1 MDRMQWLDL
10 LDTSLNEAELTALSR
25 QLAVSFAAFPG
36 RTKRDR
42 TREFVGYVGRQGR
55 DAGLAEALVALR
67 PDLATAVANLFAA
80 DDPQLAWLDQ
90 VGGAG
95 QRMESGVTW
104 RWPTAGDAPGRPLT
118 AQLEAA
124 PDDPMRTVILP
135 AKDVVA
141 GATAAATV
149 AQPAPN
155 PYTPGR
161 KISAEGMFFG
171 RQAEQTLLQ
180 EQLTGGGHVAIV
192 AARTFGASSLLAH
205 AARQAAAPQLA
216 AYADLKDPALHTL
229 PGLLNSIWGQW
240 WAGVKPGSAAVVR
253 TLGEFAVAA
262 RKLHAAGFRPLLFL
276 DELEQL
282 VWRPGVFGD
291 DLLDAWLALGRE
303 GAVGFALTAHVA
315 PAELL
320 AQAGYRSRFYEL
332 FRQIDLGLLDAA
344 AARALLTAPSERA
357 GLIVPDEAADELLA
371 QAGPHPFYLHLAGHY
386 LFEALTGAY
395 STAEAWRRFQAAA
408 TPLWQELWDS
418 LSPPA
423 QSHYPTLPT
432 RSASGMAARQL
443 RLLANRGLVI
453 ADGSGFRPFSDGFAT
468 WVRRLRAAVEAAAD
482 VQLA

>member
-1 MDRMQWLDL
+1 
-10 LDTSLNEAELTALSR
+10 
-25 QLAVSFAAFPG
+25 
-36 RTKRDR
+36 
-42 TREFVGYVGRQGR
+42 
-55 DAGLAEALVALR
+55 
-67 PDLATAVANLFAA
+67 
-80 DDPQLAWLDQ
+80 
-90 VGGAG
+90 
-95 QRMESGVTW
+95 MESGVTW

-124 PDDPMRTVILP
+124 PDDPMRTAILP
-135 AKDVVA
+135 AQDVA
-141 GATAAATV
+141 APAAAAV

-229 PGLLNSIWGQW
+229 PGLLNSIWAQW

-303 GAVGFALTAHVA
+303 GAVGLALTAHAA

-386 LFEALTGAY
+386 LFEALTGVY

-408 TPLWQELWDS
+408 TPPWQELWDS
-418 LSPPA
+418 LSPLA

>member
-42 TREFVGYVGRQGR
+42 TREFLGYVGRQGR

-303 GAVGFALTAHVA
+303 GAVGLALTAHAA

-386 LFEALTGAY
+386 LFEALTGVY

-408 TPLWQELWDS
+408 TPPWQELWDS
-418 LSPPA
+418 LSPLA

>member
-10 LDTSLNEAELTALSR
+10 LDSSLSEVELTELSR
-25 QLAVSFAAFPG
+25 QLAVSFGAFPG

-42 TREFVGYVGRQGR
+42 AREFLGYVGRQGR

-67 PDLATAVANLFAA
+67 PDLAAAVANLFAA
-80 DDPQLAWLDQ
+80 DDPQLVWLDH

-95 QRMESGVTW
+95 PTRLESGVTW
-104 RWPTAGDAPGRPLT
+104 RWPTAGDAPGR
-118 AQLEAA
+118 AAAVQLAA
-124 PDDPMRTVILP
+124 TPTPVDSIPTVVLP
-135 AKDVVA
+135 AEEV
-141 GATAAATV
+141 AAAGKAV
-149 AQPAPN
+149 AQATPAPN
-155 PYTPGR
+155 PYTPGL

-171 RQAEQTLLQ
+171 RQAEQALIQ
-180 EQLTGGGHVAIV
+180 EQLAGGGHVAIV
-192 AARTFGASSLLAH
+192 AARTFGASSLLSH
-205 AARQAAAPQLA
+205 AARQASAPQLA
-216 AYADLKDPALHTL
+216 AYTDLKDPALHTL
-229 PGLLNSIWGQW
+229 PGLLNSIWAQW
-240 WAGVKPGSAAVVR
+240 WAVVKPGNTAVVR
-253 TLGEFAVAA
+253 TLAEFTVAA

-282 VWRPGVFGD
+282 VWRPSVFND

-303 GAVGFALTAHVA
+303 GVVGFALTTHVA

-320 AQAGYRSRFYEL
+320 AQAGYRSRFYDL

-344 AARALLTAPSERA
+344 AARALLIAPAERA
-357 GLIVPDEAADELLA
+357 GLVVPDEAAEELLA

-386 LFEALTGAY
+386 LFEAQTGAY

-408 TPLWQELWDS
+408 SSPWQELWDS

-432 RSASGMAARQL
+432 RSAGGMAARQL

-453 ADGSGFRPFSDGFAT
+453 ADDSGYRPFSQGFAG
-468 WVRRLRAAVEAAAD
+468 WVRRLRAAGEAAA
-482 VQLA
+482 AIK

>member
-42 TREFVGYVGRQGR
+42 TREFLGYVGRQGR

-124 PDDPMRTVILP
+124 PDDPMRTAILP
-135 AKDVVA
+135 AQDVA
-141 GATAAATV
+141 APAAAAV

-180 EQLTGGGHVAIV
+180 EQLTGGGHMAIV

-303 GAVGFALTAHVA
+303 GAVGLALTAHAA

-386 LFEALTGAY
+386 LFEALTGVY

-408 TPLWQELWDS
+408 TPPWQELWDS
-418 LSPPA
+418 LSPLA

>member
-1 MDRMQWLDL
+1 MQWLDL

-42 TREFVGYVGRQGR
+42 TREFLGYVGRQGR

-124 PDDPMRTVILP
+124 PDDPMRTAILP
-135 AKDVVA
+135 AQDVA
-141 GATAAATV
+141 APAAAAV

-303 GAVGFALTAHVA
+303 GAVGLALTAHAA

-386 LFEALTGAY
+386 LFEALTGVY

-408 TPLWQELWDS
+408 TPPWQELWDS
-418 LSPPA
+418 LSPLA